1 MKKSSFLA
9 GVTLLFASLFTTS
22 CKEIMSNLD
31 QPVSSYLSVADTSVV
46 LNLDTVYKIEVNT
59 INSDGTISYKCS
71 DESIATVDANGLV
84 TPVGNKEGD
93 VVVTVSI
100 TGNEYYNAGEQ
111 KVKIAVK
118 QPLTFE
124 ALEDGQIYLMFWNN
138 INLEKP
144 IVVTTNRTTKKEY
157 TGSTY
162 ITVKKG
168 DKLQFES
175 ANDHTAT
182 DYNYLFVAIR
192 PQTKCAVYGN
202 VMSMISPDGNYHTNK
217 TITKDYALA
226 RLLYGYRYWDTD
238 HYEYYTVQHEKYNLM
253 VPATKLTNYC
263 YAYMFTNTGITKAPE
278 LPATDL
284 AAGCYYSMFY
294 NCTSLKSA
302 PSLLATKLEP
312 YCYYQMF
319 RDCSEL
325 SGNVELPAKKLEP
338 YCYYLMFYNCKKL
351 SKVTCMAEEMTGY
364 NSLSYWLTGAGTDE
378 SITERTFVRNTNNK
392 KWMNDDGWSMNP
404 DQWYVPTSWT
414 IEPEIIKTIVLVPGV
429 WDLDNARFAAYVWRN
444 TPSFEEHWYLFS
456 KENDKWTTNIPAT
469 YTGLV
474 LVRLNDGTE
483 VNWKSKWNQT
493 SDIDFTNVADNST
506 ISITG
511 WGGGDN
517 PDPYTIT
524 AP

>member
-1 MKKSSFLA
+1 
-9 GVTLLFASLFTTS
+9 
-22 CKEIMSNLD
+22 
-31 QPVSSYLSVADTSVV
+31 
-46 LNLDTVYKIEVNT
+46 
-59 INSDGTISYKCS
+59 
-71 DESIATVDANGLV
+71 
-84 TPVGNKEGD
+84 
-93 VVVTVSI
+93 
-100 TGNEYYNAGEQ
+100 
-111 KVKIAVK
+111 
-118 QPLTFE
+118 
-124 ALEDGQIYLMFWNN
+124 
-138 INLEKP
+138 
-144 IVVTTNRTTKKEY
+144 
-157 TGSTY
+157 
-162 ITVKKG
+162 
-168 DKLQFES
+168 
-175 ANDHTAT
+175 
-182 DYNYLFVAIR
+182 
-192 PQTKCAVYGN
+192 
-202 VMSMISPDGNYHTNK
+202 MSMISPDGNYHTNK

-226 RLLYGYRYWDTD
+226 RLLNGYRYYDTD
-238 HYEYYTVQHEKYNLM
+238 HYEYYTVQHEKYDLK

-263 YAYMFTNTGITKAPE
+263 YAYMFANTGITKAPE

-302 PSLLATKLEP
+302 PSLLATKLESN
-312 YCYYQMF
+312 CYYQMF

-429 WDLDNARFAAYVWRN
+429 WDLDDARFAAYVWKWS
-444 TPSFEEHWYLFS
+444 PSFEEHWYLFS

-474 LVRLNDGTE
+474 LVRLDNGTE
-483 VNWKSKWNQT
+483 VNWDSKWNQT

-511 WGGGDN
+511 WGAD
-517 PDPYTIT
+517 DYTIT
-524 AP
+524 VP